1 MNNSIQPKN
10 VLGLF
15 PIPIGCY
22 AYQGDIVSLRDKVR
36 EYIKTRPYNQNNDN
50 PNLKHYLQKGDN
62 TDGSVNINDI
72 FFNHF
77 NTDLEQFFNDS
88 AFHFHTQV
96 LGLDIQSDYEVVD
109 CWINECTAGSQ
120 PFHAHVNSFISGTFY
135 LDHDDEAAPIE
146 FVNPKLS
153 HQIEPCITFTPNPN
167 NSTVFS
173 QPTGMVK
180 PVPGDLL
187 LWESHIRHGYNNNRS
202 KNRLSISMNM
212 IPRIVFSNRYGF
224 EVKPIKE
231 DWN

>member
-22 AYQGDIVSLRDKVR
+22 SYQGDIVSLRDKVR

-62 TDGSVNINDI
+62 NDGSVNINDI

-77 NTDLEQFFNDS
+77 DTDLEQFFNDS

-120 PFHAHVNSFISGTFY
+120 PFHAHVNSFISGTF
-135 LDHDDEAAPIE
+135 
-146 FVNPKLS
+146 
-153 HQIEPCITFTPNPN
+153 T
-167 NSTVFS
+167 
-173 QPTGMVK
+173 
-180 PVPGDLL
+180 
-187 LWESHIRHGYNNNRS
+187 
-202 KNRLSISMNM
+202 
-212 IPRIVFSNRYGF
+212 
-224 EVKPIKE
+224 
-231 DWN
+231 